1 MLYVVEEAELIMNNL
16 IPYLNYL
23 YGNYIGLYF
32 IDTAKMASK
41 DDSWD
46 NEQGCIIYTTNLF
59 M

>member
-1 MLYVVEEAELIMNNL
+1 MVEEAELIMNNL

-23 YGNYIGLYF
+23 YGNHIGLYF